1 MERALPAAMFVN
13 PAAGRGGA
21 GRKVAGV
28 RAAFA
33 LRNYPVKIVE
43 TTSPEQF
50 RGSVRAAVSEG
61 CATLIAMGG
70 DGTLQLLAR
79 EAIGRAARI
88 GVIPAGGGNDFA
100 SALGIPKDL
109 EQAVDVIVRG
119 KTRAV
124 DAVRVRTGAGTSTE
138 QNAIYLGGGG
148 LGLDAEAIRHAS
160 GKFLMW
166 PGRLRYLAS
175 AIAALRG
182 FYGVQVKAEFPDSD
196 LPKIVKMVLLAAVL
210 NTPTLGGGLRLAP
223 AAQVDD
229 GALELVMIEMS
240 PKREI
245 LTWFPRLLFLG
256 ELKTGRVVRVRAAKI
271 TLSTREETWFQ
282 GDGELLGISPVEIQV
297 ISGALC
303 VLGP

>member
-1 MERALPAAMFVN
+1 MERAVPAAMFVN

-21 GRKVAGV
+21 GRKVARV

-33 LRNYPVKIVE
+33 LRNYPVELVE
-43 TTSPEQF
+43 KTSAEEF
-50 RGSVRAAVSEG
+50 RKSVRAAVSEG
-61 CATLIAMGG
+61 CSTFIAMGG

-79 EAIGRAARI
+79 EVVGRAARI

-100 SALGIPKDL
+100 GALGIPKDL
-109 EQAVDVIVRG
+109 LEAVDVIVRG

-124 DAVRVRTGAGTSTE
+124 DAVRVRTGAGTGTE

-160 GKFLMW
+160 GRFLMW

-175 AIAALRG
+175 AVAALRG
-182 FYGVQVKAEFPDSD
+182 FSGVQVEAEFPDSD
-196 LPKIVKMVLLAAVL
+196 LPKILKTVLLAAVL

-229 GALELVMIEMS
+229 GVLELVMIEMLR
-240 PKREI
+240 KREV

-256 ELKTGRVVRVRAAKI
+256 ELKTKRVVRARAAKI
-271 TLSTREETWFQ
+271 TLSTRDETWFQ

-297 ISGALC
+297 LPGALC
-303 VLGP
+303 VFAP